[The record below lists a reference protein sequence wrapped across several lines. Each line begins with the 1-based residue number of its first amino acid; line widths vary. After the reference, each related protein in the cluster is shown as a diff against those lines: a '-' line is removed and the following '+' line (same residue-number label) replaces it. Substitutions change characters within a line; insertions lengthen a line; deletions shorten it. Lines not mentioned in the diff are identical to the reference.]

1 MITKVL
7 DNDTDGRYL
16 CHHMVTKEKKKPS
29 NRCINDHMATRDR
42 EATRGRLIQA
52 VGSLLSKDGFT
63 AVGVNAVARE
73 AGVDKVL
80 IYRYFGGLP
89 ELIAAFG
96 REGDFWPTID
106 ELAGK
111 DIEAF
116 AQLSLDEKMSQL
128 AKNFIRAIHR
138 RPLTQEIMAWEM
150 IERNE
155 LTVELETIRETMI
168 LRFIE
173 MFFPEINQQIDI
185 QAITAILGAA
195 ISYLATRSRH
205 IRWYSGVDLQ
215 SGDGWRR
222 LEDAIAV
229 IIRGVIE
236 QMK

>member
-1 MITKVL
+1 M
-7 DNDTDGRYL
+7 N
-16 CHHMVTKEKKKPS
+16 ES
-29 NRCINDHMATRDR
+29 NSVRDR

-52 VGSLLSKDGFT
+52 VGAVLSEHGFT
-63 AVGVNAVARE
+63 ALGVNAVARE

-96 REGDFWPTID
+96 REGDFWPSSD
-106 ELAGK
+106 ELAGG

-116 AQLSLDEKMSQL
+116 AQLSPDEKMSQL
-128 AKNFIRAIHR
+128 ARNFIEAIQR

-150 IERNE
+150 VERNE

-173 MFFPEINQQIDI
+173 MFFPEMNQRIDM

-195 ISYLATRSRH
+195 ISYLVTRSRH

-215 SGDGWRR
+215 SKAGWKR
-222 LEDAIAV
+222 LQDAIEAIV
-229 IIRGVIE
+229 RGLLE
-236 QMK
+236 HTR